1 MKSLFDSTAID
12 CSKLIT
18 KAYSTSF
25 SIGIKLLHPKFRN
38 DIYAIYGFV
47 RYADEIV
54 DTFHDFNKAYLLQK
68 FKEDTFVAIEQGIS
82 LNPILN
88 SFQHSV
94 NKYQID
100 HELIHTFLN
109 SMEMDL
115 DTKSHDL
122 TSFKQYILGSAEVVG
137 LMCLTVFVEGDKNK
151 YENLKEGAIR
161 LGAAFQKVNF
171 LRDLNADVNNLG
183 RIYFPELQ
191 SKQLSANDKKI
202 IEESIEEDFEYA
214 LEGIKKLP
222 ASSKLGVYVAYKYY
236 ISLLRKIKN
245 TAPEK
250 LLETRIRVPNAQKIS
265 LLARSY
271 VRYNLDL
278 F

>member
-1 MKSLFDSTAID
+1 MKSLFDSTSVD
-12 CSKLIT
+12 CSKLVT
-18 KAYSTSF
+18 HAYSTSF

-54 DTFHDFNKAYLLQK
+54 DTFHDFNKSYLLQK

-88 SFQHSV
+88 SFQHTV

-100 HELIHTFLN
+100 HDLIHTFLN

-137 LMCLTVFVEGDKNK
+137 LMCLTVFVEGNKNK
-151 YENLKEGAIR
+151 YESLKEGAIR

-191 SKQLSANDKKI
+191 SKQLTAIDKKI
-202 IEESIEEDFEYA
+202 IEESIEEDFAHA

-245 TAPEK
+245 TAPDK

-271 VRYNLDL
+271 VRYNLNL